1 MFLRQLTVS
10 NFKNYENQKIA
21 FDTQIVSL
29 TGKNGMGKTNLLD
42 AIYYLSFTR
51 SAINSSDQQNIRY
64 GESFF
69 LTKGEIDRNGKV
81 HKLQCSYEVNGGKKF
96 LVDRKPLDKLSLH
109 IGEFPIVMV
118 SPNDTDL
125 VREWSELRRK
135 FFDGLLCQIDREY
148 LNSLIRYNH
157 YLKQRNALL
166 KSGSRNQLPD
176 PHLLDKYDLELVS
189 SGKLLWSKRK
199 EFLKTFTPVFL
210 KRYHD
215 LAGTESVS
223 IKYICDYDRKDPEL
237 GLKECRKKDILMQ
250 RTTFGIHRD
259 DFEFLLGENALKKCG
274 SQGQQ
279 KSFVIALR
287 IAQYEVIKE
296 SKGFK
301 PILLLDDIFD
311 KLDDVRIGQLT
322 DMIGAGN
329 FGQIFITD
337 ARPERTSTL
346 VNQLDE
352 KVQIFKV
359 ENGKVVSQSIVSQ
372 ST

>member
-1 MFLRQLTVS
+1 MFLKHLSVS

-21 FDTQIVSL
+21 FNTNIVSL

-51 SAINSSDQQNIRY
+51 SAINSSDQQNVRY

-69 LTKGEIDRNGKV
+69 FTKGEIDRKGKV
-81 HKLQCSYEVNGGKKF
+81 HKVQCSYEINGGKKF
-96 LVDRKPLDKLSLH
+96 MVDKKPLDKLSLH

-148 LNSLIRYNH
+148 LDSLIKYNH

-166 KSGSRNQLPD
+166 KSGFRHQIPD
-176 PHLLDKYDLELVS
+176 PHLLDKYDLELVNN
-189 SGKLLWSKRK
+189 GKLLWSKRK

-210 KRYHD
+210 KRYHE
-215 LAGTESVS
+215 LAGKESVT
-223 IKYICDYDRKDPEL
+223 IKYITNFERKNPEL
-237 GLKECRKKDILMQ
+237 ALKECRQKDILMQ

-259 DFEFLLGENALKKCG
+259 DFGFLLGENPLKKNG

-311 KLDDVRIGQLT
+311 KLDDARIGHLT
-322 DMIGAGN
+322 EMIGSGY

-352 KVQIFKV
+352 KVQIFNV
-359 ENGKVVSQSIVSQ
+359 ENAKVASQSASI
-372 ST
+372 